1 MTDEFDDT
9 DGRNL
14 LRLLHKYV
22 REFAPDIPQTI
33 SALAE
38 DLAMSMD
45 RTRVEDEQL
54 YLDIVQ
60 TIGVT

>member
-1 MTDEFDDT
+1 
-9 DGRNL
+9 
-14 LRLLHKYV
+14 V